1 MSESVVLYSACI
13 FNQYSG
19 EWQVEVHG
27 ARSRVVVLGTGGTI
41 AGQAEEASD
50 NVGYRAGALTVAQLL
65 RSVPALEGAEAEVM
79 EVAQVDSKDMGLAV
93 WQRLLQRV
101 QECLSRDEVQGV
113 VVTHGTDTIEET
125 AFLLQWV
132 LRPTKPVV
140 MVCAMRPATAVSPDG
155 PQNLLDAM
163 AVVSSPGLSGVVV
176 VCGGRVHGALDVRKV
191 HPYRLD
197 PFSSGD
203 AGVLGQVEE
212 GRLRW
217 FRRAPV
223 TEGLS
228 DTALLEAVLRADAL
242 PRVHIVPSYADVD
255 PHLLRLMLASEA
267 WPAEQPLAGLV
278 VEATGNGT
286 VHERLLPLL
295 GEATRRG
302 IAVALASRCSE
313 GAIALHPGIGFEV
326 FDGLSVLKTR
336 LALALR
342 LLAGKDARP
351 QGRGN

>member
-1 MSESVVLYSACI
+1 M
-13 FNQYSG
+13 
-19 EWQVEVHG
+19 EVHRP
-27 ARSRVVVLGTGGTI
+27 RSRVVVLGTGGTI
-41 AGQAEEASD
+41 AGQAEKASD
-50 NVGYRAGALTVAQLL
+50 NLGYRAGALTVVQLL
-65 RSVPALEGAEAEVM
+65 QAVPTLQVTEADVL

-93 WQRLLQRV
+93 WQRLLQQV
-101 QECLSRDEVQGV
+101 QECLSQEDVQGV
-113 VVTHGTDTIEET
+113 VITHGTDTIEET

-132 LRPTKPVV
+132 LRPKKPVV

-163 AVVSSPGLSGVVV
+163 AVATSPDLAGVVV

-217 FRRAPV
+217 FRRASV
-223 TEGLS
+223 TEGDL
-228 DTALLEAVLRADAL
+228 DKALLEAVLAADAL
-242 PRVHIVPSYADVD
+242 PRVYIVPSYADVD
-255 PHLLRLMLASEA
+255 PQLLRLMLAPES
-267 WPAEQPLAGLV
+267 WPAEQPLLGLV

-286 VHERLLPLL
+286 VHDRLLPLL
-295 GEATRRG
+295 NEARRRG

-313 GAIALHPGIGFEV
+313 GAIASHPGIGFEA

-336 LALALR
+336 LALALG
-342 LLAGKDARP
+342 LMGKNGSRP
-351 QGRGN
+351 QAQDN